1 MSARRKTVLIT
12 GCSQGGIGD
21 ALALEYHRRGLRVLA
36 SARNLTKVEH
46 LKSLGIEVLE
56 LDVVDK
62 ASLKNAAQEVSNL
75 TNNTLDILVNNSG
88 SGYMM
93 PLLDADLDEAR
104 KIFDVN
110 VWGTLAMCQ
119 AFTPLLAAAA
129 SHGLPARIVNIGSV
143 TSRMQ
148 VPWQGVYNASKAALH
163 SMNDTLRIE
172 LAPFGIDVLHVV
184 TGGVRTNFFKNSSGA
199 VLHEDS
205 AYASARDI
213 IEADVAGKAATNTQ
227 TMSTEK
233 YAGIVVE
240 NSLRRWPSKEMWI
253 GGRATLSWL
262 GNQFLP
268 ATISDWIISNF
279 MGWSF
284 RGLKERVQPS
294 GDKVAER

>member
-1 MSARRKTVLIT
+1 MSARRKTILIT

-36 SARNLTKVEH
+36 TARDLAKVGH
-46 LKSLGIEVLE
+46 LKDLDIEVLR

-62 ASLKNAAQEVSNL
+62 ASLKKAVDEVSNL
-75 TNNTLDILVNNSG
+75 TNGTLDILVNNSG
-88 SGYMM
+88 SGYLM

-104 KIFDVN
+104 KIFEVN
-110 VWGTLAMCQ
+110 VVGTLAVCQ
-119 AFTPLLAAAA
+119 AFTPLLAATARA
-129 SHGLPARIVNIGSV
+129 GLPARIVNIGSV

-148 VPWQGVYNASKAALH
+148 VPWQGIYNASKAALH

-172 LAPFGIDVLHVV
+172 LAPFGVEVLHII
-184 TGGVRTNFFKNSSGA
+184 TGGVQTKFFKNSSGA

-205 AYASARDI
+205 AYAPARDI
-213 IEADVAGKAATNTQ
+213 IEADVAGKAATKTQ
-227 TMSTEK
+227 TMSAEK
-233 YAGIVVE
+233 YAEIVVG
-240 NSLRRWPSKEMWI
+240 NSLRWWPSKEIWI

-284 RGLKERVQPS
+284 GGLKERLQPPEEEPT
-294 GDKVAER
+294 GK